1 MKIVIEAESKEMV
14 DFILELQ
21 NQPNKTIELI
31 TNSLDDVKISRI
43 WYFSSS
49 TIVWIAG
56 RVLKELKDI
65 FA

>member
-1 MKIVIEAESKEMV
+1 MRYYNFKRRNCLGGGVVKIVIEAESKEMA

-43 WYFSSS
+43 
-49 TIVWIAG
+49 
-56 RVLKELKDI
+56 
-65 FA
+65 